1 MPSKKSDIIRKIE
14 ARTGVPGL
22 AQLLAERL
30 SGSEL
35 NSLLLEV
42 YDQRARSGS
51 PEQLLRQYLTN
62 RFVQPAARDMVG
74 LLELE
79 LGSLLFLRDRGFQPL
94 GLSPVAPFGSCSVVG
109 TVSQDKIVSAVRN
122 TEVLA
127 DATNSLALHIAG
139 IKKNNPAAAAE
150 LMRFCTVH
158 RHLRAQ
164 ELKIKWHT
172 AHFKIGCMVTSGR
185 DTGDY
190 RFECS
195 QLKDQ
200 LGALCGLLR
209 HLGVPP
215 LRVKLQKRDGYSH
228 PERLL
233 QAVAAQLKTEKDLPE
248 IVPDEKAGPNNYYK
262 GVQFKLMIETNGQE
276 SEIADG
282 GLTDW
287 TQRLLGNQKER
298 LLICGF
304 GLDRIFGLRPGNSA
318 KFTP

>member
-1 MPSKKSDIIRKIE
+1 MPPKKSDIIRRIE
-14 ARTGVPGL
+14 ARTGIPDL
-22 AQLLAERL
+22 ARLLVDRL

-42 YDQRARSGS
+42 FDQRARSGS

-62 RFVQPAARDMVG
+62 RFVQPAATDLVG

-79 LGSLLFLRDRGFQPL
+79 LDSLLFLRDRGFQPL

-139 IKKNNPAAAAE
+139 IKKNNPAAGAG

-164 ELKIKWHT
+164 ELKVKWHT
-172 AHFKIGCMVTSGR
+172 AHFKIGCMVTAGK

-200 LGALCGLLR
+200 LGAICGLLR
-209 HLGVPP
+209 HRGITPMQ
-215 LRVKLQKRDGYSH
+215 VKLQRREGYTH

-233 QAVAAQLKTEKDLPE
+233 QAVAGQLKNEKDLPE
-248 IVPDEKAGPNNYYK
+248 IVIDEKAGPNNYYK
-262 GVQFKLMIETNGQE
+262 GVQFKLMVETDGQE

-287 TQRLLGNQKER
+287 TQQLLGNPKER

-304 GLDRIFGLRPGNSA
+304 GLDRLFNLRSA
-318 KFTP
+318 ASAAR